1 MNVLIISLFKNSHHK
16 GGIQAF
22 LERLTSWF
30 SKNSAT
36 TFTHLAISDFKTYGK
51 GNFSISKAVFHP
63 LNKYDLVFIAGHNV
77 PAIDFIYLR
86 SNMLKIPVIHMPFY
100 HGIETRK
107 RFGFSKLYFKIVFKY
122 VYSFA
127 RKFFF
132 VSFSEVQKFYL
143 GSSENDYDFELMDHA
158 LASHFVFNPKPDTEK
173 KLDVTVGYVGR
184 PVFSKGYD
192 LYTEIA
198 SKNISNF
205 VFKAIGPG
213 LRDQCVS
220 DQDILEFYEECDVI
234 IVPSREESFGLA
246 VIEALALGCVVITS
260 EFVPSTYNL
269 QHIDS
274 LEIIKGDFVEN
285 TTSFLENSLTRDQLD
300 ANFDARQTLAQ
311 KIRGQFSENVV
322 YSRYERSI
330 SEALE

>member
-1 MNVLIISLFKNSHHK
+1 MNKSFLIGNITV
-16 GGIQAF
+16 GGNAPFF
-22 LERLTSWF
+22 L
-30 SKNSAT
+30 
-36 TFTHLAISDFKTYGK
+36 
-51 GNFSISKAVFHP
+51 
-63 LNKYDLVFIAGHNV
+63 IAG
-77 PAIDFIYLR
+77 PCQLETLDYARMIAQSLAEACA
-86 SNMLKIPVIHMPFY
+86 
-100 HGIETRK
+100 ETR
-107 RFGFSKLYFKIVFKY
+107 
-122 VYSFA
+122 
-127 RKFFF
+127 
-132 VSFSEVQKFYL
+132 
-143 GSSENDYDFELMDHA
+143 
-158 LASHFVFNPKPDTEK
+158 T
-173 KLDVTVGYVGR
+173 
-184 PVFSKGYD
+184 
-192 LYTEIA
+192 
-198 SKNISNF
+198 NF